1 MFLLTG
7 ILRGR
12 RSAGTVATLPSIAV
26 IVAGRNESETLSRCL
41 QSILSLDYPPELIER
56 FYVDDGSTD
65 DAWEIASAIA
75 RESEG
80 RLTILLAPP
89 NTDNLGPK
97 KNALRAA
104 IAKTQAELLLFTDA
118 DAQVPSGW
126 AKTIT
131 GQFHPEVGAVAGL
144 FDPGKQPTTPLRLYR
159 LERLMHGII
168 SAGSIGWGSPSSVC
182 GANFAYRRECYEQLG
197 GFSNAQM
204 KAGDDD
210 LMVQAIHRKGWKVR
224 FATSTDT
231 VVRDLRTPALGEFT
245 KAKVRHQ
252 STAREYPRGW
262 LMFFWSILAA
272 QIGYLAGGIWALF
285 HPGFWLVF
293 AGAVALRFACDY
305 SVLWR
310 FARVNQLLEWRKGF
324 VLAEL
329 ILPFYL
335 LMQPIFALS
344 GSFEWKQ
351 RRLTVQ
357 AAEQTKIP

>member
-1 MFLLTG
+1 M
-7 ILRGR
+7 
-12 RSAGTVATLPSIAV
+12 
-26 IVAGRNESETLSRCL
+26 ERCL

-75 RESEG
+75 QESKG
-80 RLTILLAPP
+80 RLNILRAPP

-104 IAKTQAELLLFTDA
+104 IEKTQAELLLFTDA
-118 DAQVPSGW
+118 DAQVPRGW
-126 AKTIT
+126 AKAIA

-144 FDPGKQPTTPLRLYR
+144 FDPGTQSTIPLRLYR

-197 GFSNAQM
+197 GFANAQM

-224 FATSTDT
+224 FAAGADS
-231 VVRDLRTPALGEFT
+231 VVRDNRRPALGEFSR
-245 KAKVRHQ
+245 AKIRHQ

-285 HPGFWLVF
+285 HPGFWLML
-293 AGAVALRFACDY
+293 AGAIALRFACDY
-305 SVLWR
+305 LLLWR
-310 FARVNQLLEWRKGF
+310 FACVNQLTEWRRGF
-324 VLAEL
+324 VLAEF

-344 GSFEWKQ
+344 GGFEWKQ
-351 RRLTVQ
+351 RRLTVRT
-357 AAEQTKIP
+357 AEQTKIPL

>member
-1 MFLLTG
+1 M
-7 ILRGR
+7 
-12 RSAGTVATLPSIAV
+12 
-26 IVAGRNESETLSRCL
+26 ERCL
-41 QSILSLDYPPELIER
+41 QSILALDYPPELIER

-75 RESEG
+75 RESKEK
-80 RLTILLAPP
+80 LNILHAPP

-104 IAKTQAELLLFTDA
+104 IEKTQAELLLFTDA
-118 DAQVPSGW
+118 DAQVPRGW
-126 AKTIT
+126 GKALA

-144 FDPGKQPTTPLRLYR
+144 FDPGTQSTTPLRLYR

-168 SAGSIGWGSPSSVC
+168 SAGCIGWGSPSSVC
-182 GANFAYRRECYEQLG
+182 GANFAYRRECYKQLG
-197 GFSNAQM
+197 GFANAQM

-210 LMVQAIHRKGWKVR
+210 LMVQAIHRRGWKIR
-224 FATSTDT
+224 FATGADS
-231 VVRDLRTPALGEFT
+231 VVRDNRRPALGEFSR
-245 KAKVRHQ
+245 AKIRHQ

-272 QIGYLAGGIWALF
+272 QIGYLAGGILALF
-285 HPGFWLVF
+285 HPELWLVL
-293 AGAVALRFACDY
+293 AGAVALRFVCDY
-305 SVLWR
+305 LLLWR
-310 FARVNQLLEWRKGF
+310 FASVNQLTEWRRGF

-335 LMQPIFALS
+335 LMQPISALS

-351 RRLTVQ
+351 RQLTVRPT
-357 AAEQTKIP
+357 EQTKIPS